1 MHKEHLPSP
10 WFRENFLNK
19 ITPGPNFWSKQ
30 SENWEKT
37 RWKGHSQ
44 TPMTH
49 FYQFGLKKKPEKGN
63 VETVFQWRLSYLC
76 TLVYHWFVHLC
87 WTTWLGSAVVLYFKC
102 FIYFALHG
110 MCVLCAKL
118 LQLGLFVTLCHS
130 VSLWLSWLF
139 VTPWTVARQAP
150 LSMGFS
156 RQECWSGLPCPPPE
170 DLLHLKKWVDLV
182 WILRVKFPVYSGLS
196 LRENTF

>member
-63 VETVFQWRLSYLC
+63 VETVFQRRLYYLC
-76 TLVYHWFVHLC
+76 TLVYLWFVHLC

-118 LQLGLFVTLCHS
+118 LQLGLTLCDPMDCS
-130 VSLWLSWLF
+130 PPGSSLHGILQARMLEWVAMPSSRGPSSFKKMSWL
-139 VTPWTVARQAP
+139 
-150 LSMGFS
+150 
-156 RQECWSGLPCPPPE
+156 GLNFE
-170 DLLHLKKWVDLV
+170 SKISSIF
-182 WILRVKFPVYSGLS
+182 WIKSEGKYILTQWKDIPFNGH
-196 LRENTF
+196 F